1 MFERALS
8 LGIRWR
14 VIALLTWIAISLVS
28 ILSSADLN
36 ARLTTSIDV
45 PGSGS
50 QRAEEILN
58 KNFHEKSEGLI
69 TIIDRFGNLSK
80 AEIEDRKARTSA
92 AVRVVTQSR
101 VVQQQALAGTLFT
114 VVATNST
121 LPETAQFIEP
131 LRAELKLRGLDKA
144 LVSGPPAIYSD
155 VRPVLANDLRRGEVI
170 ALSLSLLLLILA
182 LGFSWAVAIPLIFA
196 VAVVSL
202 VLGVVNILAHFFTM
216 VLYIPNIVELIG
228 FGLSVDY
235 SLLAVHRYR
244 EELRKNPEASR
255 EALVASTMRTAG
267 RTILISSS
275 TVALALTTLLFFPIP
290 FIQSLGVAGVLV
302 PVAAGL
308 VCLTLLPA
316 LLYLCAGS
324 GVTQGRF
331 QGLLSRSSTH
341 SRYLAKLSTL
351 LLTKPKRVFISTLL
365 LLALLAAP
373 IFSLQV
379 TPSSLTALP
388 ANLESS
394 QALTYLTS
402 RVGDGIITPIAVIID
417 LGEENAAA
425 LASNSESRIALAERI
440 SKNSAVL
447 SVAQGDLAPYVDSTG
462 RFYRLFI
469 FGKEDVGSESMQNLV
484 RKVRNEYLPQTNF
497 KSEVTFYVGGAPA
510 QGVDLLEKIKSSAP
524 IIFTLAI
531 LIIGLLLGR
540 ALRSIFIPIKAILLD
555 LISISVALGLLV
567 IFFARGAGSAL
578 FGTYQLPQLE
588 VWVVLFLVVILFGIS
603 MDYEVFIVSRIRESR
618 LAGAANETAVI
629 DGFARTIRVVTTAA
643 AIFIVAVSGFIG
655 GHFAGLQELGLGL
668 VFAVLIDATL
678 IRALLLPSA
687 MILLGQA
694 NWWLP
699 NRKSRHL
706 ER

>member
-58 KNFHEKSEGLI
+58 KNFNEKSEGLI

-131 LRAELKLRGLDKA
+131 LRAGLKLRGLDKA

-155 VRPVLANDLRRGEVI
+155 VRPVLADDLRRGEVI

-425 LASNSESRIALAERI
+425 LAWNSE
-440 SKNSAVL
+440 
-447 SVAQGDLAPYVDSTG
+447 
-462 RFYRLFI
+462 
-469 FGKEDVGSESMQNLV
+469 
-484 RKVRNEYLPQTNF
+484 
-497 KSEVTFYVGGAPA
+497 
-510 QGVDLLEKIKSSAP
+510 
-524 IIFTLAI
+524 
-531 LIIGLLLGR
+531 
-540 ALRSIFIPIKAILLD
+540 
-555 LISISVALGLLV
+555 
-567 IFFARGAGSAL
+567 
-578 FGTYQLPQLE
+578 
-588 VWVVLFLVVILFGIS
+588 
-603 MDYEVFIVSRIRESR
+603 
-618 LAGAANETAVI
+618 
-629 DGFARTIRVVTTAA
+629 
-643 AIFIVAVSGFIG
+643 
-655 GHFAGLQELGLGL
+655 
-668 VFAVLIDATL
+668 
-678 IRALLLPSA
+678 
-687 MILLGQA
+687 
-694 NWWLP
+694 
-699 NRKSRHL
+699 
-706 ER
+706 